1 MAEIQGPHTDIP
13 QPEQQR
19 VTLDGHLLDGGHAT
33 VLVVMRD
40 PAREAWVIY
49 LEGLPDR
56 AIRVSD
62 EVMAAAGARF
72 HRWQEHGR

>member
-1 MAEIQGPHTDIP
+1 MGDIQGPHTDIP

-19 VTLDGHLLDGGHAT
+19 VMLEGRLLEGGLTTLI
-33 VLVVMRD
+33 VIRD
-40 PAREAWVIY
+40 PVRASWVVY

-62 EVMAAAGARF
+62 EVMAAAGDRF
-72 HRWQEHGR
+72 RWWRQQLG